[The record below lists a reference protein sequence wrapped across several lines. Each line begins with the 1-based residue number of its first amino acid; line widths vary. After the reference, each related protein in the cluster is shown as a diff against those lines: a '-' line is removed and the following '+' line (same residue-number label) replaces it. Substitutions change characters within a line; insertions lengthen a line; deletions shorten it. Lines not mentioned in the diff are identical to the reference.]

1 MKSICRCSET
11 ASTSGRGVA
20 PVVRTAA
27 PHTSSPRARG
37 RRQQLRCIH
46 PRINSVNAAAAVPI
60 QHPGTQTSIGHS
72 RPESALVFQSDIL
85 GLGQAIVDWSSSV
98 TEDVLEQFDVPK
110 GGRRVIT
117 VDERASVMETLDDIG
132 APSQVSA
139 GGSLANTLV
148 GVAKLARAAGKDM
161 RVLLGGSLGTDTLG
175 QFFNSQMKKAGVRC
189 VLDAHIHTHAHTQ
202 GHQQQQHQLHQHSDP
217 HQQQPQQQ
225 PQQQQAEAAST
236 ASGEAAVAGHTGTVM
251 VLTTPDAQRSFLSF
265 FTSESLTL
273 SERLR
278 TAVRAARLV
287 VLEGYLWEMPG
298 AEAYMAEVLDL
309 AHAVGAQVA
318 MTAGDPGVVSRHR
331 DAMLRIIAR
340 GVDLLFTNEDEAAA
354 LAGAAAAAAAERKE
368 DGQEEEKEGRRAEAG
383 AEAGAGVAAALAGLC
398 PVVVVTAGSK
408 GSFIGAMGELHA
420 VPPYWLPQ
428 GPVDTC
434 GAGDA
439 YAAGWLY
446 AMLAGYDI
454 RTAGE
459 FASRVASAVIGRYGP
474 HLSDEDAE
482 GLVRELPEHVGPV
495 RVRMQR
501 GGDMELGA
509 GGFADF

>member
-1 MKSICRCSET
+1 MRIPCHCSEA
-11 ASTSGRGVA
+11 ASTSPRCVVPASARLRRNKAAALRTRGCA
-20 PVVRTAA
+20 
-27 PHTSSPRARG
+27 
-37 RRQQLRCIH
+37 QQMNCIH
-46 PRINSVNAAAAVPI
+46 PRINSINAAAAVPI
-60 QHPGTQTSIGHS
+60 QLPGTQTSSTCS
-72 RPESALVFQSDIL
+72 RPDSVSGFQSDIL
-85 GLGQAIVDWSSSV
+85 GLGQAIVDLSSSV
-98 TEDVLEQFDVPK
+98 SDDVLCQFNLPK

-148 GVAKLARAAGKDM
+148 AVAKLARASGKDM

-189 VLDAHIHTHAHTQ
+189 LLDMHHHSNHT
-202 GHQQQQHQLHQHSDP
+202 
-217 HQQQPQQQ
+217 QQQPKQE
-225 PQQQQAEAAST
+225 PAVSAPMH
-236 ASGEAAVAGHTGTVM
+236 GRAVAAGSGHTGTVM

-265 FTSESLTL
+265 FTSEPLSL
-273 SERLR
+273 SERVR
-278 TAVRAARLV
+278 MAVRASRIV
-287 VLEGYLWEMPG
+287 VVEGYMWEMPG
-298 AEAYMAEVLDL
+298 AEQYIREVQDV
-309 AHAVGAQVA
+309 AHAAGVQVA

-331 DAMLRIIAR
+331 DAMLRVISY
-340 GVDLLFTNEDEAAA
+340 GVDLLFTNEDEATA
-354 LAGAAAAAAAERKE
+354 LVGQLPEGGKDCKAEPSSQGAR
-368 DGQEEEKEGRRAEAG
+368 
-383 AEAGAGVAAALAGLC
+383 VAAALAELC
-398 PVVVVTAGSK
+398 PIVVVTAGSK
-408 GSFIGAMGELHA
+408 GSYIGAMGELHV

-446 AMLAGYDI
+446 SMLAGYDI
-454 RTAGE
+454 YTAGE

-482 GLVRELPEHVGPV
+482 GLVRDLPVHLGPV
-495 RVRMQR
+495 QMQLR
-501 GGDMELGA
+501 NMGLQA